1 MAKKSKEEKKSG
13 VNGKVVFSVAL
24 AVGSAIAAFVA
35 SKFLS
40 KRGQLEEPVAENDKD
55 TEVTEDNYITLD
67 NEVAPEKAQAT
78 DEAAEAEEDE
88 EPTAAD
94 VVEEEEAAE
103 EDEEDV
109 TDNDEDDDDL
119 IKCIRD

>member
-40 KRGQLEEPVAENDKD
+40 KRGQLEEPVAENDRD

>member
-78 DEAAEAEEDE
+78 DEAAAAEEDE

-94 VVEEEEAAE
+94 AVEEEAEAAE

-109 TDNDEDDDDL
+109 TDDEDDDDL

>member
-40 KRGQLEEPVAENDKD
+40 KRGQLEEPVAENDRD

-78 DEAAEAEEDE
+78 DEAAAAEEDE

-94 VVEEEEAAE
+94 AVEEDEAAE

-109 TDNDEDDDDL
+109 TDDEDDDDL

>member
-78 DEAAEAEEDE
+78 DEAAAAEEDE
-88 EPTAAD
+88 EPTPAD
-94 VVEEEEAAE
+94 AVEEEAEAAE

-109 TDNDEDDDDL
+109 TDDEDDDDL